1 MHPSMYRT
9 EGGNVPDYKGIMVR
23 LSNEV
28 KSDPKQYESIMKA
41 IDPILECIDKKVGSS
56 PCK

>member
-1 MHPSMYRT
+1 MYRT